1 MNNLDILKKELIA
14 QKKEIEGRGGVV
26 NVANLNPSP
35 SEITAGIK
43 TIESPNLTYSTAQEE
58 DVVVGKTFYSGNN
71 SLKTGKLDLEGII
84 YNTFLYSSTAATT
97 ASDVNFTFRAGE
109 TKIREY
115 AFYKCK
121 NPLRLTL
128 NEEME
133 KIETYAFNNCSD
145 VDIVNF
151 SSCESLKQVADYSFT
166 YVETMH
172 KYLSCLPPN
181 LQIIGNRAFGDVA
194 MDGDSIYVPE
204 SVTVLGSF
212 AFARNSVRKALV
224 DLRLPSNY
232 SGAMP
237 SNLLTLLSFDCDI
250 TLPENVTE
258 LNNSFNYRGSFNN
271 VTIPVQCTRFRDTCF
286 GASST
291 DPDSNFHMKTITFES
306 ETPLTFGKNVIAT
319 QHLNNGLKIYV
330 PDVAVEYYKVVSNF
344 SQYAN
349 YIYPMSQKE

>member
-1 MNNLDILKKELIA
+1 MSNLDILKKELIA

-58 DVVVGKTFYSGNN
+58 DVVVGKTFYSGSN
-71 SLKTGKLDLEGII
+71 SLKTGTLDLEGII

-97 ASDVNFTFRAGE
+97 TSDVNFTFRPGE

-128 NEEME
+128 NDEME
-133 KIETYAFNNCSD
+133 KIETYAFNSCSD

-166 YVETMH
+166 YVESMH
-172 KYLSCLPPN
+172 KYLSCMPPN

-194 MDGDSIYVPE
+194 MDGDSIYVPD
-204 SVTVLGSF
+204 SVTVMGSF
-212 AFARNSVRKALV
+212 AFARNTIRKELI
-224 DLRLPSNY
+224 DLKLPTNY
-232 SGAMP
+232 SGFMP
-237 SNLLTLLSFDCDI
+237 NNMLLLLSFDCDLV
-250 TLPENVTE
+250 LPANTTE
-258 LNNSFNYRGSFNN
+258 IYNAFNYRGSFNN
-271 VTIPVQCTRFRDTCF
+271 VTIPANCARLRDTCF
-286 GASST
+286 GSLST
-291 DPDSNFHMKTITFES
+291 DPDSDFHMKTMTFEA
-306 ETPLTFGKNVIAT
+306 ENPPIFGKNVIGT
-319 QHLNNGLKIYV
+319 QHLTNGLKIYV
-330 PDVAVEYYKVVSNF
+330 PDVAVEYYKVIANF

-349 YIYPMSQKE
+349 YIYPISQKE